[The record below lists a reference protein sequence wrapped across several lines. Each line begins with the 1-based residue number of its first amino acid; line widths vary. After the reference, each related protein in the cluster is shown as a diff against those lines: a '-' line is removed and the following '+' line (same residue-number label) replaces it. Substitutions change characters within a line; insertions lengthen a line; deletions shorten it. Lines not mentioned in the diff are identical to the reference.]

1 MLSSFSATDV
11 LARVQKALQRYR
23 PRRLYQ
29 PYSGS
34 PLFDNF
40 LASPQLGNVATILLL
55 QSHVSTFLSNEYSI
69 KAPEHVVVDEAPF
82 TSDDI
87 YEIDQVALAESLT
100 QFRKALNGPKLR
112 TTLKALTSN
121 KAQTLSLRAAV
132 QPVGGDKLALV
143 LTLRKSTVFD
153 LVYKKFFTNQ
163 YCMRSQ
169 KINGG
174 KCSILELNWMVACTQ
189 HLFVSTGAQ
198 LMLFVH
204 YPGGTKMNLSFASAN
219 SSISQALCA
228 LF

>member
-40 LASPQLGNVATILLL
+40 LASPQLGIERSTLGILNSTIGFSRNVATILLL

-143 LTLRKSTVFD
+143 LTVHD
-153 LVYKKFFTNQ
+153 DVATNAGHEENVEN
-163 YCMRSQ
+163 YRT
-169 KINGG
+169 KITFG
-174 KCSILELNWMVACTQ
+174 
-189 HLFVSTGAQ
+189 
-198 LMLFVH
+198 
-204 YPGGTKMNLSFASAN
+204 
-219 SSISQALCA
+219 
-228 LF
+228 